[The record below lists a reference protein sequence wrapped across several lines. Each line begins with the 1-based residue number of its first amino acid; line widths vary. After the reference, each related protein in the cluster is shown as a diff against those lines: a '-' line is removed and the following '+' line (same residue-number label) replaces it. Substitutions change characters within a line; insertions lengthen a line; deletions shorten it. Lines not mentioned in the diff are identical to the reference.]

1 MELKGKVLKI
11 YQKKQISDK
20 FALREFVVKTDEKY
34 PQEVIIQVTQERCEL
49 LDNIIEG
56 EELEVFINVRG
67 RSWTNPQGEVKYFNS
82 LEAWKINQES
92 VEEFNSKES
101 ISKQE
106 DKGGIENNFMEDS
119 LSTLENDLPF

>member
-20 FALREFVVKTDEKY
+20 FALREFVIKTDEKY

-92 VEEFNSKES
+92 VEEFNSKKS